1 MKIIG
6 FKEIN
11 KKIIKVKKGDI
22 LKYLSKKD
30 KFFSGFGEVYFSEIK
45 KNKTKGWNLHKKN
58 TCILSVPFGSVV
70 FNFIDGRINKKTHK
84 NVKKVVLSKKNF
96 KIIVVPPGVWFSF
109 KSLTHIS
116 IVANC
121 INKVH
126 SDQETL
132 KSDKVNNIKI
142 K

>member
-6 FKEIN
+6 FKEID

-70 FNFIDGRINKKTHK
+70 FNFID
-84 NVKKVVLSKKNF
+84 VSAVSAVVALP
-96 KIIVVPPGVWFSF
+96 VVFWFHVG
-109 KSLTHIS
+109 TVPS
-116 IVANC
+116 I
-121 INKVH
+121 
-126 SDQETL
+126 L
-132 KSDKVNNIKI
+132 KLPLI
-142 K
+142 